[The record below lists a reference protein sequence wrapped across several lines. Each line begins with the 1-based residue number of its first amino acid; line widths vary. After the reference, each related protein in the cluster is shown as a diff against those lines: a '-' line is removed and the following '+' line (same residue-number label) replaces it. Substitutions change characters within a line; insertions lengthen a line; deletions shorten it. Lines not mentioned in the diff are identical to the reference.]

1 MKSLWKWFIGVA
13 TAIVAALFF
22 FKKSKTTPK
31 QEAPPSHEVTEVF
44 VNQINED
51 LKEDLSKVD
60 KATFFWSRRHWL
72 CPQCQN
78 ALHRQKKFKENAE
91 LITQLAR
98 VGYCR
103 MV

>member
-1 MKSLWKWFIGVA
+1 VKSLWKWFIGVA

-60 KATFFWSRRHWL
+60 KATKGSSPAKDLANLGNTRSRR
-72 CPQCQN
+72 
-78 ALHRQKKFKENAE
+78 
-91 LITQLAR
+91 
-98 VGYCR
+98 
-103 MV
+103 